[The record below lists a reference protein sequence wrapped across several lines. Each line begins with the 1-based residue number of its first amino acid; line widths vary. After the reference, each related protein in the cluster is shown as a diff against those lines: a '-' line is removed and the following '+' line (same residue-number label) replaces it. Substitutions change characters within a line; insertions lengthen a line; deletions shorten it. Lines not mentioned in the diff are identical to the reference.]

1 MHYSRGRKRDAEE
14 RRVARGRVRGRR
26 GWRLR
31 GRRSRSYR
39 MVYHA
44 TPMRGCGPPRV
55 ERARARARNRARWWM
70 KRKGSLVAEGAEGIC
85 DENKSELEGVS
96 GRTRWRTARDGRTAS
111 VIEVERRYGVQSGGE
126 RWNRDARRL
135 AGVHARPDREGGS
148 DRGLRAR
155 ERTEISRATESREVV
170 VNGGGRLPHRASAK
184 ASRGGGTARRCSQM
198 KISPA
203 LVAGEAASGK
213 LPNGR

>member
-1 MHYSRGRKRDAEE
+1 M
-14 RRVARGRVRGRR
+14 
-26 GWRLR
+26 
-31 GRRSRSYR
+31 
-39 MVYHA
+39 
-44 TPMRGCGPPRV
+44 
-55 ERARARARNRARWWM
+55 
-70 KRKGSLVAEGAEGIC
+70 AEGAEGIC

-170 VNGGGRLPHRASAK
+170 NGGGRLPTELAPKRA
-184 ASRGGGTARRCSQM
+184 
-198 KISPA
+198 
-203 LVAGEAASGK
+203 EAAVPRGAAAK
-213 LPNGR
+213 

>member
-1 MHYSRGRKRDAEE
+1 M
-14 RRVARGRVRGRR
+14 
-26 GWRLR
+26 
-31 GRRSRSYR
+31 
-39 MVYHA
+39 
-44 TPMRGCGPPRV
+44 
-55 ERARARARNRARWWM
+55 
-70 KRKGSLVAEGAEGIC
+70 AEGAEGIC

-155 ERTEISRATESREVV
+155 ERTEISRATESRE
-170 VNGGGRLPHRASAK
+170 RW
-184 ASRGGGTARRCSQM
+184 
-198 KISPA
+198 
-203 LVAGEAASGK
+203 
-213 LPNGR
+213 